1 MRCDRFQ
8 RREWSPSN
16 VRDLDR
22 TAPTALLLIHR
33 FGVAIGGRGFGSL
46 SPKLGNLKILDTDTT
61 SLTLQAQVNFT
72 NPTKYSATVPYFN
85 INILVNGTILG
96 QATATDVAV
105 VPGNNTNVLIKA
117 VYDPFT
123 YSGKKGRAVG
133 RELLSQYI
141 SGMSITT
148 SIVKFSAR

>member
-1 MRCDRFQ
+1 
-8 RREWSPSN
+8 
-16 VRDLDR
+16 
-22 TAPTALLLIHR
+22 LLIHR
-33 FGVAIGGRGFGSL
+33 FGVAIGGGGFGSL

-105 VPGNNTNVLIKA
+105 IPGNNTNVLLRQSMTPLRIA
-117 VYDPFT
+117 ARRV
-123 YSGKKGRAVG
+123 V
-133 RELLSQYI
+133 LLAGSCFPN
-141 SGMSITT
+141 TFL
-148 SIVKFSAR
+148 V